1 MLSVTDMDIN
11 IIDQESCSKLIMS
24 NGNSLYSTQIYGDID
39 TINKLKQS
47 SSFKALTNKKPWP
60 VKKQKLLKASTSSP
74 FKLRPIIINS
84 NTNFDDND
92 EKNLNIAPS
101 VNSDGKE
108 EFQCPICKFSFSRLY
123 DLKRHCRTH
132 TADRPFGCKYCGNM
146 FKRKKTLKL
155 HIRIHT
161 GEKPYR
167 CPICNYSS
175 TQSQNVYKH
184 IRIHTGEK
192 PFKCDQCNKRFSEK
206 QGLKLHSTI
215 HDSKQFRCKY
225 CPNFYS
231 RRDTLRA
238 HMYEKHKTERDRE
251 YEAIVAEVIELN
263 SSK

>member
-1 MLSVTDMDIN
+1 MDEN
-11 IIDQESCSKLIMS
+11 IDDIRSCSKLIMC
-24 NGNSLYSTQIYGDID
+24 NGNTLYTTRIYGDLD

-47 SSFKALTNKKPWP
+47 SK
-60 VKKQKLLKASTSSP
+60 VKTPIKRCVQPLPSTAGTSLSLKSKLK
-74 FKLRPIIINS
+74 PIIVNS
-84 NTNFDDND
+84 NKNDDD
-92 EKNLNIAPS
+92 DDTTDIMGKNLDIVPTLNA
-101 VNSDGKE
+101 DGKE
-108 EFQCPICKFSFSRLY
+108 EFKCPICKFTFVRLY

-132 TADRPFGCKYCGNM
+132 TADRPFACKYCGNM

-167 CPICNYSS
+167 CPLCSYSS

-192 PFKCDQCNKRFSEK
+192 PFKCDQCDKRFSEK
-206 QGLKLHSTI
+206 QGLKLHRTI
-215 HDSKQFRCKY
+215 HEAKQFCCKY

-263 SSK
+263 AK